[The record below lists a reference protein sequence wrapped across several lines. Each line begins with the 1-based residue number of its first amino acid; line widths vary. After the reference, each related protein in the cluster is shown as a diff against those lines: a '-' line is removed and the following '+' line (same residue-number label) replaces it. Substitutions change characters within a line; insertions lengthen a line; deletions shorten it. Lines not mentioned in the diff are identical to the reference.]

1 MPVEE
6 KTKELDDSIKSIRSQ
21 SDEKFGITIGS
32 RLFDDLDRNGR
43 LSPASIPDV
52 TLENGDIVTVKI
64 LDNEFYVYRSNNDSY
79 DFEIGPRSGA
89 LIHL

>member
-32 RLFDDLDRNGR
+32 SSAKYGIQFARRHTTRASGNRSRHQLQQRGNVLRALLDLRHR
-43 LSPASIPDV
+43 FWRRM
-52 TLENGDIVTVKI
+52 E
-64 LDNEFYVYRSNNDSY
+64 
-79 DFEIGPRSGA
+79 
-89 LIHL
+89 